1 MSEQVL
7 CPSARLS
14 VCVTVC
20 TPTNTYAMK
29 AGHEQAATG
38 AASGAATAAAVTPR
52 QGGGGGKANA
62 RVAFSRSGGAGAS
75 AGDAAGH
82 NKSASDNTSTGRN
95 LTHAGDLG
103 DATLAD
109 PAHAAA
115 NPPVSGA
122 SEVEA
127 CEGGRGRQR
136 RRWGQ
141 GGRDGETESEARDS
155 KRLWQHEC
163 LNVTCQRECMYV
175 TCYVPRTYADVMMMK
190 ISYICRCACMYAD
203 MRASTSHFLTPSL
216 SRPRSPSHQT
226 SQPPTHRSGIIFSP
240 AQPPAAAGH
249 PRQGGTTSRGGGGD
263 QEELDYKEG
272 HIKGLIARIAKEGG
286 RGGGGADRGPGVDAW
301 SALRDL
307 QRVLRASSSSSAA
320 KNDSASAATRH
331 EVSFCLS
338 LSLSLSVP
346 LPPTPGLS
354 RSIFSLLLL
363 LFLPLLLFSSSSSS
377 PPLFPLLLL
386 VLSSQLAFARWYLR
400 APCAPGPELAQGHRV
415 SRPRGTGSVG
425 DSVSEGPK
433 TLFLFLH
440 APLSPHPSLA
450 AGHGSNDA
458 RSGTEEQRQD
468 RTSCSS
474 LCAGAPREWGRV
486 GGRGGDCT
494 GLP

>member
-1 MSEQVL
+1 MWVPRTL
-7 CPSARLS
+7 
-14 VCVTVC
+14 VCVSCCIAPDLCVSVSLCLCAASDMLDDSIGGTLPVSGIILSPW
-20 TPTNTYAMK
+20 T
-29 AGHEQAATG
+29 GHEQAATG

-115 NPPVSGA
+115 NPPV
-122 SEVEA
+122 
-127 CEGGRGRQR
+127 
-136 RRWGQ
+136 
-141 GGRDGETESEARDS
+141 
-155 KRLWQHEC
+155 
-163 LNVTCQRECMYV
+163 
-175 TCYVPRTYADVMMMK
+175 
-190 ISYICRCACMYAD
+190 
-203 MRASTSHFLTPSL
+203 
-216 SRPRSPSHQT
+216 
-226 SQPPTHRSGIIFSP
+226 SGIIFSP

-331 EVSFCLS
+331 EVLKSKGRTEQVVAVCVRGLHASGAGLEEGEAIALACLDVLALVVTDISARQAIIDAMGQEEGGGTVLASHLTAAASAAAASGGGSVSDGAQLKSVS
-338 LSLSLSVP
+338 LHH
-346 LPPTPGLS
+346 
-354 RSIFSLLLL
+354 
-363 LFLPLLLFSSSSSS
+363 
-377 PPLFPLLLL
+377 LLLL
-386 VLSSQLAFARWYLR
+386 VGNLAIDANGRKILLADDVISQQLLR
-400 APCAPGPELAQGHRV
+400 LLFSDLPPDAPG
-415 SRPRGTGSVG
+415 GTQTRRFSAGA
-425 DSVSEGPK
+425 
-433 TLFLFLH
+433 LR
-440 APLSPHPSLA
+440 SLVL
-450 AGHGSNDA
+450 DA
-458 RSGTEEQRQD
+458 RGKELVLKGFRAMCPGALILDRLADILDTSQD
-468 RTSCSS
+468 ASTSKYVTALIKRLKSKNK
-474 LCAGAPREWGRV
+474 
-486 GGRGGDCT
+486 
-494 GLP
+494 